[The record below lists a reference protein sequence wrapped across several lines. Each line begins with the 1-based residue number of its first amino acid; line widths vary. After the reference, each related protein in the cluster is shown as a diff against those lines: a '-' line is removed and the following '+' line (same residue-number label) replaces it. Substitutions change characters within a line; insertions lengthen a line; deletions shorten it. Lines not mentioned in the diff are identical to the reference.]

1 MIAVVAFPA
10 ADARPHRGP
19 RLVSILTSRSNRVS
33 AGPLRCCIPG
43 RRLRRQRRWLRPAI
57 TTESAHIVS
66 TVLLT
71 DHRQLSTSIHPP
83 DTEGR
88 QTISIPDRD
97 GLQRLTAA
105 DRLSFRIG
113 LWLLKR
119 STRVR
124 ATAPSAI
131 PDLDRRPIRETE
143 AINLLVWGLQRNIL

>member
-1 MIAVVAFPA
+1 M
-10 ADARPHRGP
+10 
-19 RLVSILTSRSNRVS
+19 
-33 AGPLRCCIPG
+33 
-43 RRLRRQRRWLRPAI
+43 
-57 TTESAHIVS
+57 S

-71 DHRQLSTSIHPP
+71 DHRQQSTSIHPP

-113 LWLLKR
+113 LWLLQR

-124 ATAPSAI
+124 ATAPSLT

-143 AINLLVWGLQRNIL
+143 AINLLAWGLQRNML

>member
-1 MIAVVAFPA
+1 M
-10 ADARPHRGP
+10 
-19 RLVSILTSRSNRVS
+19 
-33 AGPLRCCIPG
+33 
-43 RRLRRQRRWLRPAI
+43 
-57 TTESAHIVS
+57 S

-113 LWLLKR
+113 LWLLRR